1 MGQVIHLSVP
11 WATYPVITEALDAAE
26 RILLLGVRWWA
37 ADYRQSVDPM
47 PRLCD
52 AMRTAGPREA
62 AFSVDR
68 LMAVIARTARRPVA
82 IHCPRCPHLSR
93 DETSL
98 LYAASLVQAGERRT
112 AERALRTA
120 LLSAPGAEFALGP
133 LEGFGSCSPRPG
145 CCSAGGRCRRNIVHR
160 TMPCGFPRIRTGQ
173 FTD

>member
-1 MGQVIHLSVP
+1 
-11 WATYPVITEALDAAE
+11 
-26 RILLLGVRWWA
+26 
-37 ADYRQSVDPM
+37 
-47 PRLCD
+47 
-52 AMRTAGPREA
+52 MRSAGPREA

-68 LMAVIARTARRPVA
+68 LMAVIARTALRPVA

-93 DETSL
+93 DETSV
-98 LYAASLVQAGERRT
+98 LYAASLVQAGESRT

-133 LEGFGSCSPRPG
+133 LEGLGELFTR
-145 CCSAGGRCRRNIVHR
+145 ARLLFRRRQVPVEYLHR